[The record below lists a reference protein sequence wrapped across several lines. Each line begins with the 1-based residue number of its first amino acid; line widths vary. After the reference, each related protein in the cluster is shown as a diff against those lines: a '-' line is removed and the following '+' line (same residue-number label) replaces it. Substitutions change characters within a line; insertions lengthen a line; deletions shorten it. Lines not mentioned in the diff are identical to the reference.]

1 MIIKRVPGQTG
12 GSAFHFI
19 WVSREN
25 HIVFWLKLC
34 HINHTLLLLIYWST
48 HPSEPNHLNILMILA
63 DGSYSISSTTFSSF
77 KSGKQS
83 SASLHWLQC
92 SMTFSWQEDKNSW
105 SDCVSED
112 LWDLIS
118 SSDKD
123 GDKSWNQSQIQASYL
138 TLVLKDLFTIK
149 WKICHYLLSRC
160 SKPIRFFFLPWR
172 IKEEI
177 CTGYKWKWTETAAF
191 KLYKDANAL

>member
-1 MIIKRVPGQTG
+1 MCSNKCT
-12 GSAFHFI
+12 
-19 WVSREN
+19 
-25 HIVFWLKLC
+25 
-34 HINHTLLLLIYWST
+34 
-48 HPSEPNHLNILMILA
+48 HLNILMTLA

-112 LWDLIS
+112 IWDLIS
-118 SSDKD
+118 SSEKD

-160 SKPIRFFFLPWR
+160 SKPIRLFSSMENKGRNFYRIQIKMNSRQQLSSFTRMQKLHKS
-172 IKEEI
+172 IKERQI
-177 CTGYKWKWTETAAF
+177 
-191 KLYKDANAL
+191 